1 MGSKRWR
8 EWSRLTEKTHSPHR
22 KEVCSV
28 CREGTLST
36 HIMSNFGELVL
47 LVGDHHIPMRA
58 VSIPS
63 PFLKMLIPGKMQH
76 VLCTGNIGDLE
87 EYERLKGL
95 VVSGS
100 SNMGIAGGGGASGGN
115 VHCVQG
121 EYDFASGDPNRIPI
135 SFPETKIVTV
145 GMFTIGIIGGHQ
157 IVPWGDLTS
166 LAMQRR
172 KLNVDILVCGHRR
185 KCGIEEYDGGYYL
198 FPGSITGAYSIDDPT
213 SEGANP
219 SFILLAVQGDKIVCY
234 VYELKNGEVDVS
246 KIEFSKKAEDIFD

>member
-1 MGSKRWR
+1 MYRR
-8 EWSRLTEKTHSPHR
+8 SRN
-22 KEVCSV
+22 
-28 CREGTLST
+28 
-36 HIMSNFGELVL
+36 MSNFGELVL

-63 PFLKMLIPGKMQH
+63 PFLQMLIPGKMQH

-95 VVSGS
+95 VSGS
-100 SNMGIAGGGGASGGN
+100 VGGG

-121 EYDFASGDPNRIPI
+121 EYDFVYGTLPKNNDGIAPIP
-135 SFPETKIVTV
+135 SFPETKIVTLGKFTV
-145 GMFTIGIIGGHQ
+145 GVIGGHQ

-172 KLNVDILVCGHRR
+172 KMNVDILVCGHRR
-185 KCGIEEYDGGYYL
+185 QCGVEEYDGGYYL
-198 FPGSITGAYSIDDPT
+198 FPGSITGAYSVNDM
-213 SEGANP
+213 SSAKGSVNP

-246 KIEFSKKAEDIFD
+246 KVEISKKADEIFD